1 MHSKYRSDT
10 SINAFEA
17 LTAYS
22 RRNHRG
28 TRAEY
33 FNVVSIFYTS
43 IISRYH
49 SLTWLNLNRS
59 TDRPSHTSQHFHY
72 IQADRVILAHQ
83 LDTAYSNAF
92 SPTLASVINMVHA
105 SAVEEFKKDDV
116 ELTVPPSEP
125 RPILIIVMVR
135 AEHRHMLEA
144 NSTGSRILVCP
155 PT

>member
-1 MHSKYRSDT
+1 MSIAEPQSEYDSSMHSKYRSDT
-10 SINAFEA
+10 SINPFEA

-59 TDRPSHTSQHFHY
+59 TDRPSQTSQHLHY
-72 IQADRVILAHQ
+72 IQADRVIFAHQ
-83 LDTAYSNAF
+83 LDTASIRRIF
-92 SPTLASVINMVHA
+92 SYTRFCHQ
-105 SAVEEFKKDDV
+105 
-116 ELTVPPSEP
+116 
-125 RPILIIVMVR
+125 
-135 AEHRHMLEA
+135 H
-144 NSTGSRILVCP
+144 GSRERC
-155 PT
+155 